1 MRARNGRCVA
11 WVCCAGLRVHAKCS
25 LLGCGQEENIESL
38 WDEEEETYCCNQCDY
53 TTNGK
58 SGKANQKSAIVVHM
72 NRHFDAASGEEFPC
86 DVEGCTH
93 VSGGRSALRQHKRE
107 AHKPGGVCGSDL
119 CGCGKTFE
127 TAGQLSKHMRDR
139 RPGGPCDV
147 VGCDIAGCNGTKV
160 FKFHGQLVSHRAS
173 AQRKA
178 ARRAKKRQKTGP

>member
-11 WVCCAGLRVHAKCS
+11 WVCCVGLRVHAKCS

-38 WDEEEETYCCNQCDY
+38 WDEEEEKYCCDQCDFMPK
-53 TTNGK
+53 GK
-58 SGKANQKSAIVVHM
+58 SDKANQKKAIVAHM

-86 DVEGCTH
+86 DVEGCTR
-93 VSGGRSALRQHKRE
+93 VFDSKTNLRKHKW
-107 AHKPGGVCGSDL
+107 ADHKPGGVCSSAL

-127 TAGQLSKHMRDR
+127 TAGQLSSHMRGR

-147 VGCDIAGCNGTKV
+147 VGCDVAGCHGTKV
-160 FKFHGQLVSHRAS
+160 FKFDFQLRSHRKCA
-173 AQRKA
+173 RDKA